1 VAPVAVPTKAR
12 NTVRAALAAH
22 EPPMYERPAGGLLVD
37 AFEPAIPVLLT
48 EFPDMPATV
57 IAERI
62 GSEHSSSVL

>member
-1 VAPVAVPTKAR
+1 M
-12 NTVRAALAAH
+12 AAH
-22 EPPMYERPAGGLLVD
+22 GPPMYERPAGGLLVD